1 MTTTEEATPPDSGTL
16 QAARSARRNAWLFP
30 AAVLLLVAVLGTLKL
45 SGSSIGV
52 YALRADASEDD
63 AGVLDG
69 PVREIRSDEWAV
81 RTPWVLRQVE
91 LGLPTHAAGGMG
103 THDVAV
109 LSDLPTRS
117 WELALRPH
125 TAGYLVLD
133 EERAFALE
141 WWLLAAVQLLGVYA
155 LLYALTRRPAVSA
168 VTASLLTLSPATQW
182 WWAPG
187 TFTTI
192 GYGCLATALLIFAYR
207 AQGHGRRVAWSL
219 TAGWVIA
226 AFLTTLYVPWQ
237 IGTGFVVGPV
247 ALATFAPDV
256 IRRATRRKAL
266 ASLALVG
273 GVSLGLG
280 GVLFGS
286 FVVAHR
292 DTIRTIA
299 ETEYPGA
306 QPANVGGTANLAVLW
321 GAAFDYFSSENP
333 SATVNGTNQS
343 ENSSALLF
351 LLPVALACFAL
362 GSAGLLRDHPLV
374 PALLACLAG
383 GAVLLTW
390 MLLPVPGALA
400 RLALLTRAP
409 PGRMFLP
416 VGLASV
422 LALGLFVA
430 YQLDSGRRLRLS
442 ALVVC
447 AGSFAAALAWGAG
460 AYRRDGQPVDLMLAL
475 VFILVVSA
483 GVALALGRRPL
494 IGLGILAAF
503 SFWQASLVNPVQL
516 GTDPVGDSALRQAI
530 EEVEAGAPARAGWI
544 AFNAEATVKGTLT
557 ASGVNHLTG
566 VSAYPDART
575 WRVLDPDLRH
585 RQVWNRYAYVSF
597 VPGPVGSPVTFTL
610 VGPDGL
616 AVTVDPCSPALS
628 ELGVSFFVIQDSEL
642 SACSEAI
649 RRVPIGTGYVTLYRR
664 VAPS

>member
-1 MTTTEEATPPDSGTL
+1 MTKTAEAAPPGLDAS
-16 QAARSARRNAWLFP
+16 QATRSLRRTAWLFP
-30 AAVLLLVAVLGTLKL
+30 AAILVLVAVLGTLRL
-45 SGSSIGV
+45 SGSSIAV
-52 YALRADASEDD
+52 YAMRGGATEGD
-63 AGVLDG
+63 AGVLAG

-125 TAGYLVLD
+125 TAGYLVLN

-192 GYGCLATALLIFAYR
+192 GYGCLATALLLFAYR
-207 AQGHGRRVAWSL
+207 ANGHRRRITWSL
-219 TAGWVIA
+219 AAGWAIA

-237 IGTGFVVGPV
+237 IGTGLVVGPV

-256 IRRATRRKAL
+256 IRRATRRQAL
-266 ASLALVG
+266 ASLAVVG
-273 GVSLGLG
+273 GVSLGVAGL
-280 GVLFGS
+280 LFGS
-286 FVVAHR
+286 FVLAHR

-299 ETEYPGA
+299 ATEYPGA
-306 QPANVGGTANLAVLW
+306 QPANIGGTANLAVLW
-321 GAAFDYFSSENP
+321 GAAFDYFSSAKP

-362 GSAGLLRDHPLV
+362 SAAGRLSDHPLV
-374 PALLACLAG
+374 PPLLACLAG

-390 MLLPVPGALA
+390 MLLPVPETLA

-430 YQLDSGRRLRLS
+430 YQLDSGRRLRPS

-447 AGSFAAALAWGAG
+447 VSAFAATLAWGAG
-460 AYRRDGQPVDLMLAL
+460 AYRRDGQPIDLMLAL
-475 VFILVVSA
+475 AFILVVSA

-503 SFWQASLVNPVQL
+503 AFWQASLINPVQR

-530 EEVEAGAPARAGWI
+530 EQVEAGAPAHAGWI

-566 VSAYPDART
+566 VSPYPDARA

-585 RQVWNRYAYVSF
+585 QKVWNRYAYVSF
-597 VPGPVGSPVTFTL
+597 VPGAVGSPVTFTL
-610 VGPDGL
+610 VGLDGL

-628 ELGVSFFVIQDSEL
+628 ELGVGFFLTQDSEL
-642 SACSEAI
+642 SACSTAI
-649 RRVPIGTGYVTLYRR
+649 RRVPIGTGYAMLYRR
-664 VAPS
+664 VAPA